1 MDMGIVC
8 ITTIESA
15 TPSWVDS
22 LKHELLAEPGP
33 IKLEDLGDTAQ
44 VQRANR
50 CQGIFKIVASSPTFD
65 AELCFSLDVP
75 QEGHYSIRYKPRGPT
90 EHGKTLEVHPVAK
103 DEQSYRL
110 PPALARYEIRFAVKT
125 IASAPPRS
133 RMWLLGLSNINTAE
147 YEAEPEDEHS

>member
-33 IKLEDLGDTAQ
+33 IRLPETGNTAK
-44 VQRANR
+44 VQSANR
-50 CQGIFKIVASSPTFD
+50 CRGVFKIVAWSATFD
-65 AELCFSLDVP
+65 AELFFSPDVP

-90 EHGKTLEVHPVAK
+90 EHGKTLEVHPVAR

-110 PPALARYEIRFAVKT
+110 PPALGRYEIRFAVKT

-133 RMWLLGLSNINTAE
+133 RMWILGLSNINTVE